1 MSETFITQVVSLGR
15 VTIPE
20 KVREVLGIK
29 EGMTVRV
36 TVEKV
41 EKTKP

>member
-36 TVEKV
+36 TVERV
-41 EKTKP
+41 EKVKA